1 MSDWKPNL
9 YLKFEKQRTQPS
21 IDLAA
26 RIDINSPKRIIDIG
40 CGPGNSTAVLK
51 NRRPNADFTGMD
63 SSPSMIAQAQETD
76 NDITWVCADAAG
88 DLSDLGRFDVVFS
101 NAALQWMPEHER
113 LLPNLF
119 GLLEAGGVFAAQI
132 PNTTHMPIHIA
143 LQSLVKGRKWGAKL
157 GAVTTHSMNAAPY
170 YYDILSG
177 LKADIDLWET
187 HYYHVMESHA
197 ALVQWYSSTGL
208 RPYLNSLES
217 EQDKAAFLA
226 DFECALQSA
235 YPAQKDDM
243 VLFPFVRIFFIA
255 RKAGS

>member
-1 MSDWKPNL
+1 MSDWKPDL
-9 YLKFEKQRTQPS
+9 YLKFEKQRTQPA

-26 RIDINSPKRIIDIG
+26 RIDIANPKRIIDIG
-40 CGPGNSTAVLK
+40 CGPGNSTVVLK
-51 NRRPNADFTGMD
+51 NRWPNAQITGLD

-76 NDITWVCADAAG
+76 NDITWVCADASG
-88 DLSDLGRFDVVFS
+88 DLSHLGRFDVVFS

-143 LQSLVKGRKWGAKL
+143 LQSLVKGEKWAPRL
-157 GAVTTHSMNAAPY
+157 GDITTHSTNAAPY
-170 YYDILSG
+170 NYDILSD
-177 LKADIDLWET
+177 LKAEIDLWET
-187 HYYHVMESHA
+187 HYYHVMESHF

-217 EQDKAAFLA
+217 EQDKSAFLA
-226 DFECALQSA
+226 DFESALQSA
-235 YPAQKDDM
+235 YPA
-243 VLFPFVRIFFIA
+243 
-255 RKAGS
+255 